1 MKNDASSS
9 SRNVK
14 ALRFVGGREKRDGD
28 SGNTSLFAETE
39 LDTSHLISLND
50 SLDVSFDV
58 TDRASFAVV

>member
-1 MKNDASSS
+1 MMRQVPVVTLKLSGS
-9 SRNVK
+9 
-14 ALRFVGGREKRDGD
+14 LEGGGKRDGD